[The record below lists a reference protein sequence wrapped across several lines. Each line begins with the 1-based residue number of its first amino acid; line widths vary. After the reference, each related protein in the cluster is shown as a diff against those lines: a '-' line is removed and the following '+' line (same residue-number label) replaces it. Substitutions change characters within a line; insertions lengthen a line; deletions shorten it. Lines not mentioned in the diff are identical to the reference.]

1 MTIKELQEKL
11 KEFDENSKVRVRVK
25 SPYYDDSYISGS
37 LDDVYFSD
45 IFDEI
50 VLTEE

>member
-1 MTIKELQEKL
+1 MTVKELQERL

-25 SPYYDDSYISGS
+25 CPYYDDSYIGGS
-37 LDDVYFSD
+37 LDDIYFSD
-45 IFDEI
+45 IFEEI